1 MSIEWSKVIS
11 PSSNPTTS
19 NPQNQSKFNEDVSI
33 IYALSS
39 INSIGLITGF
49 NSSNGSVV
57 GNRYCSFTTSNAF
70 MILKPINSVVYVSLS
85 MNYMIA
91 TLIQFSTDLNINS
104 IFQFSN
110 ITPLTLQS
118 KMQFYYKLHGLLW
131 FGSFN
136 FNKVNFINP
145 KYIKS

>member
-19 NPQNQSKFNEDVSI
+19 NLQNQSKFNEDVSI

-57 GNRYCSFTTSNAF
+57 GNRYCSFTTSNGYL
-70 MILKPINSVVYVSLS
+70 ILKLINSVVYASLS
-85 MNYMIA
+85 VNSIA
-91 TLIQFSTDLNINS
+91 TLIQFGTDLKINS

-110 ITPLTLQS
+110 NIPLILQGRVH
-118 KMQFYYKLHGLLW
+118 FY
-131 FGSFN
+131 
-136 FNKVNFINP
+136 
-145 KYIKS
+145 